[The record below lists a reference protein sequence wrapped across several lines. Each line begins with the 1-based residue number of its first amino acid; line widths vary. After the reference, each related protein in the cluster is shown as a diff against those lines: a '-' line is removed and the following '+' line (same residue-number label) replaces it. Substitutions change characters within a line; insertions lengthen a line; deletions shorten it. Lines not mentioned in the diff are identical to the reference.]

1 MIGVRTIT
9 TVMAKDCQES
19 ALKALM
25 LEVAELARQEPGC
38 LRYDLWQGHANP
50 AEFTAIGEWQ
60 DEAAFQT
67 YYRSAYLEELMREIP
82 DIIAHPLDVQWYVPV
97 G

>member
-9 TVMAKDCQES
+9 TVMAKDGQES

-60 DEAAFQT
+60 DEIAFQT

>member
-1 MIGVRTIT
+1 MSGVRTIT
-9 TVMAKDCQES
+9 TVMAKEGQES

-60 DEAAFQT
+60 DEIAFQT